1 MTLLILA
8 AGMGSRFGGLKQI
21 EPVGPNKEFIIDYS
35 IYDAIKC
42 GFDKVVFVIKRE
54 NYDIFRETIGK
65 RIEGKIEVAYV
76 FQENTN
82 LNIPSERV
90 KPLGTGHA
98 ILCAESEIND
108 DFIIINADDFYGYD
122 AFKEVST
129 FIKNNKDKNKYAI
142 VGYKVYNTITKN
154 GQVKRG
160 FLNKNDNNELIDIKE
175 SYVEYEGEKIKVT
188 PFESN
193 ESFYAKDDDLVSM
206 NMIAFNVSIFDA
218 LKRDFKYFLEN
229 ADLLKDEFLIPD
241 VICKQVLNKEVT
253 CEVIKTNA
261 VWKGITYSN
270 DLPELKEFINE
281 QVKSGNYPEDL

>member
-65 RIEGKIEVAYV
+65 RIEGKIEVSYV
-76 FQENTN
+76 FQENGD
-82 LNIPSERV
+82 LSIPSERV

-98 ILCAESEIND
+98 ILCAKDEIKD
-108 DFIIINADDFYGYD
+108 DFVIINADDFYGYD
-122 AFKEVST
+122 AFKEISE
-129 FIKNNKDKNKYAI
+129 FIKNNKDENKYAI
-142 VGYKVYNTITKN
+142 VGYKVFNTITKN

-160 FLNKNDNNELIDIKE
+160 FLKKNDKNELIEIKE

-188 PFESN
+188 PFGSN
-193 ESFYAKDDDLVSM
+193 ESFYAKDDDLVSL
-206 NMIAFNVSIFDA
+206 NMIAFNKTIFDA
-218 LKRDFKYFLEN
+218 LERDFKEFLQT

-241 VICKQVLNKEVT
+241 VICKQVLNKEKT
-253 CEVIKTNA
+253 CDIIKTSA
-261 VWKGITYSN
+261 VWKGITYSS
-270 DLPELKEFINE
+270 DLPELKDYINE
-281 QVKSGNYPEDL
+281 QIKSGNYPEDL